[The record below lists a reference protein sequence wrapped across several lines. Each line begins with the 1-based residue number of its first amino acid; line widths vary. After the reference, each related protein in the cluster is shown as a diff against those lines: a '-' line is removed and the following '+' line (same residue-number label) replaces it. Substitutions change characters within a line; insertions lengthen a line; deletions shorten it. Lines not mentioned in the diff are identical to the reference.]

1 MLATSVL
8 RVQRLLYTLLLHLAL
23 PIVCLRLL
31 WLGLR
36 NPAYLERWW
45 ERFGSTTVAETAAPL
60 ICIHAV
66 SVGEVL
72 SAGPLIKRLRIA
84 FPGTRFLVT
93 TVTPTGAEMVSARF
107 NPEIEHAYF
116 PYDLPWAVG
125 RFLSRARPCMVL
137 VMETEIWPNFY
148 AACHHAGIPLVM
160 VNARISPGSFSGYT
174 RFARLTADALGRVTF
189 VAAQTQIDADRF
201 QQLGVPAGKLG
212 VFGNLKFDIQI
223 SRSVSEQGQALRRAF
238 SNDRLIWAAASTHEG
253 EEIILL
259 HAFRIVLRTFP
270 QCLLLLAPRHPERF
284 GHVAELCSAA
294 GFALTRRSER
304 RPPAV
309 DCKVFLLDSLGELL
323 QYYACS
329 DVAFVGGSLVAA
341 GGHNLLEP
349 ASLGVPLLTGPHT
362 FNFTEVMLL
371 LAQAS
376 AVYVVAGAEEIA
388 ARVVELL
395 GDANLRHAMG
405 EGARRVFDGN
415 QGTADRVVQL
425 LVDVQAGNNVAGA
438 RARISG

>member
-1 MLATSVL
+1 MPATLVL
-8 RVQRLLYTLLLHLAL
+8 RLQRFLYSLLLHVAL
-23 PIVCLRLL
+23 PFVCMRLL
-31 WLGLR
+31 WLGQR
-36 NPAYLERWW
+36 NRAYLERWW
-45 ERFGSTTVAETAAPL
+45 ERFGSTSRPASTTRL

-72 SAGPLIKRLRIA
+72 SAGPLITRLRVA

-107 NPEIEHAYF
+107 NGEIEHAYF

-125 RFLSRARPCMVL
+125 RFLARVRPRMVVVL
-137 VMETEIWPNFY
+137 ETEIWPNFY
-148 AACHHAGIPLVM
+148 AACQRAGIPLVM

-174 RFARLTADALGRVTF
+174 RFARLTADALSKVTF

-201 QQLGVPAGKLG
+201 QRLGVPAARLG

-253 EEIILL
+253 EEAMLL
-259 HAFRIVLRTFP
+259 RAFGIVLRSFP

-284 GHVAELCSAA
+284 EQVADLCRAA
-294 GFALTRRSER
+294 GFTPVRRSER
-304 RPPAV
+304 RPPTA

-323 QYYACS
+323 PYYACS

-349 ASLGVPLLTGPHT
+349 ASLGVPLLTGPYT
-362 FNFTEVMLL
+362 FNFTEVMSL
-371 LAQAS
+371 LANAN
-376 AVYVVAGAEEIA
+376 AVYVVGDVREIA
-388 ARVVELL
+388 ARVMELL

-415 QGTADRVVQL
+415 QGTADRVVNL
-425 LVDVQAGNNVAGA
+425 LVDLQSQNTVAGLSEA
-438 RARISG
+438 GPG